1 MPQPR
6 VLHVVIHHLHEFT
19 THNPLSFIKMDLFG
33 VQELPNSKSIS
44 GPGYAFVPDLGPQS
58 ATTAASRKRSARK
71 ELSST
76 AGERTAASDAKIL
89 RELAALDK
97 ESARDVV
104 IPVPIRARDGAGR
117 GECFCDALVSY
128 RRR

>member
-1 MPQPR
+1 
-6 VLHVVIHHLHEFT
+6 
-19 THNPLSFIKMDLFG
+19 MDLFG

-44 GPGYAFVPDLGPQS
+44 APGYAFVPDLGPHS
-58 ATTAASRKRSARK
+58 STTAASRKRGARK

-117 GECFCDALVSY
+117 GELINNSFTLVC
-128 RRR
+128 RHGCHGGNGCNAREPQLI

>member
-1 MPQPR
+1 
-6 VLHVVIHHLHEFT
+6 
-19 THNPLSFIKMDLFG
+19 MDLFG

-44 GPGYAFVPDLGPQS
+44 TPGYAFVPDLGPQS
-58 ATTAASRKRSARK
+58 STAASRKRGARK

-117 GECFCDALVSY
+117 GELNNTSIKSYKAEQAISVEMDAMVKAHS
-128 RRR
+128 

>member
-1 MPQPR
+1 M
-6 VLHVVIHHLHEFT
+6 
-19 THNPLSFIKMDLFG
+19 
-33 VQELPNSKSIS
+33 
-44 GPGYAFVPDLGPQS
+44 PDLGPQS
-58 ATTAASRKRSARK
+58 ATTAASRKRGARK

-97 ESARDVV
+97 ESARDVF

-117 GECFCDALVSY
+117 GEFLIACWIVDEQFTNSDEGQFI
-128 RRR
+128 

>member
-1 MPQPR
+1 
-6 VLHVVIHHLHEFT
+6 
-19 THNPLSFIKMDLFG
+19 MDLFG
-33 VQELPNSKSIS
+33 VQELPNSKSTS
-44 GPGYAFVPDLGPQS
+44 TPGYAFVSDLGPQS
-58 ATTAASRKRSARK
+58 ATTAASRKRGARK

-117 GECFCDALVSY
+117 GKFCDCRTLVSS
-128 RRR
+128 RGRAVHWNRLAGVS